1 MLSLFL
7 QIIDH
12 LGYGGIVFLMAVES
26 SFLPLPSELIIPPAA
41 YLASQGQM
49 NIFLVI
55 LSGTVGSLIGA
66 LINYYLAFT
75 LGRTIIFGI
84 AESKIGKMILLSQK
98 KIEKAEHFFL
108 KYGNASTFIGRLL
121 PVIRHLISI
130 PAGFS
135 EMKLKNFIFY
145 TTAGALAWVSIL
157 AGLSYYLGEKQELV
171 IRYYKEG
178 FYAVC
183 LVLFGYGIFWWKKR
197 NKKNRF

>member
-1 MLSLFL
+1 VLTFFL
-7 QIIDH
+7 QIINH
-12 LGYGGIVFLMAVES
+12 LGYGGIIFLMAVES
-26 SFLPLPSELIIPPAA
+26 SILPLPSELIIPPAA

-55 LSGTVGSLIGA
+55 LSGTIGSLIGA

-75 LGRTIIFGI
+75 LGRVIIFGI
-84 AESKIGKMILLSQK
+84 AESKFGKMILLSQK

-108 KYGNASTFIGRLL
+108 KYGNASTFFGRLL

-145 TTAGALAWVSIL
+145 TAAGAFVWVSIL
-157 AGLSYYLGEKQELV
+157 AGVSYYLGSKADLLFK
-171 IRYYKEG
+171 YYKEG
-178 FYAVC
+178 MYAVLLA
-183 LVLFGYGIFWWKKR
+183 LVIYGIYRWRNFKKS
-197 NKKNRF
+197 KH

>member
-1 MLSLFL
+1 MLTFFL
-7 QIIDH
+7 QIINH
-12 LGYGGIVFLMAVES
+12 LGYGGIIFLMAVES
-26 SFLPLPSELIIPPAA
+26 SILPLPSELIIPPAA

-55 LSGTVGSLIGA
+55 LSGTIGSLIGA

-75 LGRTIIFGI
+75 LGRVIIFGI
-84 AESKIGKMILLSQK
+84 AESKFGKMILLSQK

-108 KYGNASTFIGRLL
+108 KYGNASTFFGRLL

-145 TTAGALAWVSIL
+145 TAAGAFVWVSIL
-157 AGLSYYLGEKQELV
+157 AGVSYYLGSKADLLFK
-171 IRYYKEG
+171 YYKEG
-178 FYAVC
+178 MYAVLLA
-183 LVLFGYGIFWWKKR
+183 LVIYGIYRWRNFKKS
-197 NKKNRF
+197 KH